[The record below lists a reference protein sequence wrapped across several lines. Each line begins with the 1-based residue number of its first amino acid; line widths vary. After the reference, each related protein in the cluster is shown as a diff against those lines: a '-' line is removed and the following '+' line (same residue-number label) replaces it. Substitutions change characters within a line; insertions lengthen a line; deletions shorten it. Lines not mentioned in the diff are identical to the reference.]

1 MENVKAML
9 ERGIFL
15 SGDLDEIFHQR
26 VLRYGKRLRYD
37 NVVSLGEEGKG
48 KLHEVETSWFVN
60 FINTKEVDDDRISRF
75 IWDLRQLS
83 NFNISHEGFIFSI
96 VKILNSFFPSHSF
109 LDLAI
114 FQLLDLSL

>member
-48 KLHEVETSWFVN
+48 KLHEVETS
-60 FINTKEVDDDRISRF
+60 
-75 IWDLRQLS
+75 
-83 NFNISHEGFIFSI
+83 
-96 VKILNSFFPSHSF
+96 
-109 LDLAI
+109 
-114 FQLLDLSL
+114 